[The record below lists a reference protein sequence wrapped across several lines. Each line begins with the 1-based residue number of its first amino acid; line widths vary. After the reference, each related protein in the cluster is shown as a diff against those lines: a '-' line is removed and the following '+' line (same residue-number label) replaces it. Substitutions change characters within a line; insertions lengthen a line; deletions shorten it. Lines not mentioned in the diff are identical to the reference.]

1 MEWAQYYFPPRRCEW
16 LDWVADAI
24 GTIVGVKLPYVIAI
38 TGLYEGRLRLAREVL
53 QRYPNSEEA
62 WERISLPGK
71 SAAWQRAQQEL
82 EFVDKH
88 HIATYY
94 LHDSDYPQ
102 RLAQC
107 PDAPVLLYAKG
118 NINLTDGHFVSIV
131 GTRQAS
137 ELGKITTREIVLRLA
152 DQLSK
157 LTIVSGL
164 AYGIDIAAH
173 RAAIEAGIP
182 TLIIPAHGL
191 DRIYPAYHR
200 PDAIRALENGGIIT
214 EYMSG
219 NTPERNHFVAR
230 NRIIAGLS
238 DCTIVVESRARGGSL
253 ITASMAF
260 DYNRPVFAVPGRVS
274 DDCSAGC
281 NELIRDQKAT
291 LLQKPEDLI
300 EAMMWTTAQHPV
312 QTTLRGLEAEDE
324 SDLNDNEKMLLHLL
338 REAEDGLLVND
349 IAEETDIPYSE
360 IITHLMTLEMKKRVK
375 SFPGGKFRAI

>member
-1 MEWAQYYFPPRRCEW
+1 MNSP
-16 LDWVADAI
+16 D
-24 GTIVGVKLPYVIAI
+24 KLPYVIAL
-38 TGLYEGRLRLAREVL
+38 TYLYDGRLRLAREVL
-53 QRYPNSEEA
+53 TVYPDPQEA
-62 WERISLPGK
+62 WDRITLPGK

-88 HIATYY
+88 HIATYF

-118 NINLTDGHFVSIV
+118 NINFTDGHFVSIV
-131 GTRQAS
+131 GTRHAS
-137 ELGKITTREIVLRLA
+137 ERGKMTTYEIVTRLA
-152 DQLSK
+152 DQLTR

-173 RAAIEAGIP
+173 RAAIETGIP

-200 PDAIRALENGGIIT
+200 PEAVRALENGGIVT

-219 NTPERNHFVAR
+219 NTPERHHFVAR

-238 DCTIVVESRARGGSL
+238 DCTIVVESRSRGGSL

-260 DYNRPVFAVPGRVS
+260 DYNRPVFAVPGRTS

-281 NELIRDQKAT
+281 NELIRDQKAM
-291 LLQKPEDLI
+291 LIQNPDDLI
-300 EAMMWTTAQHPV
+300 EAMMWTTAQRPL
-312 QTTLRGLEAEDE
+312 QATLQGLDV
-324 SDLNDNEKMLLHLL
+324 DNDNNLNDSEKLLLHML
-338 REAEDGLLVND
+338 RDADNGLLVND
-349 IAEETDIPYSE
+349 IAEEADMPYSE
-360 IITHLMTLEMKKRVK
+360 IITHLMTLEMKKYVK

>member
-1 MEWAQYYFPPRRCEW
+1 MISREK
-16 LDWVADAI
+16 
-24 GTIVGVKLPYVIAI
+24 TPYVIAL
-38 TGLYEGRLRLAREVL
+38 TALYADRQRLAREVL
-53 QRYPNSEEA
+53 QHYPDPQEA
-62 WERISLPGK
+62 WERSTMPGK
-71 SAAWQRAQQEL
+71 SAAWQRAQEEM
-82 EFVDKH
+82 EFVAKH
-88 HIATYY
+88 NIATYY

-107 PDAPVLLYAKG
+107 PDAPILLYTKG
-118 NINLTDGHFVSIV
+118 NINFTDGHFVSIV

-137 ELGKITTREIVLRLA
+137 ELGKITTREIVTRLA

-200 PDAIRALENGGIIT
+200 PEAVRALENGGIVT

-219 NTPERNHFVAR
+219 NTPERHHFVAR

-238 DCTIVVESRARGGSL
+238 DCTIVVESRSRGGSL

-260 DYNRPVFAVPGRVS
+260 DYNRPVFAVPGRIS

-281 NELIRDQKAT
+281 NELIRDQKAM
-291 LLQKPEDLI
+291 LMQNPDDLI
-300 EAMMWTTAQHPV
+300 EAMMWTTAQRPL
-312 QTTLRGLEAEDE
+312 QATLPGLETDDD
-324 SDLNDNEKMLLHLL
+324 SNLNDSEKLLLHML
-338 REAEDGLLVND
+338 RDADDGLLVND
-349 IAEETDIPYSE
+349 IAEEADMPYSE

-375 SFPGGKFRAI
+375 SFPGGKFRAL

>member
-1 MEWAQYYFPPRRCEW
+1 MIS
-16 LDWVADAI
+16 LD
-24 GTIVGVKLPYVIAI
+24 KLPYVIAI

-53 QRYPNSEEA
+53 QRYPNPEEA

-118 NINLTDGHFVSIV
+118 NINLTEGHFVSIV

-152 DQLSK
+152 DQLSR

-312 QTTLRGLEAEDE
+312 QTTLRGLESEDE